1 MTNFFKTF
9 TTALLLT
16 GTILPALASARPMAA
31 EDLAT
36 LKRMGSVAVSPDEK
50 WAVYDVTETDPESY
64 ERSSA
69 LYLLALDTAD
79 AAPLRIADQEGK
91 SEHSPAY
98 APDGS
103 LYFLSDASG
112 SDQLWHMPAI
122 SSNKLGKPV
131 QASDL
136 KSDIAGF
143 TISQD
148 GGKVALWG
156 DIARDCP
163 TFGCEKDGNKAEP
176 GPGTGREYD
185 ELFIRHW
192 SSWET
197 PGNYSRIFAFAL
209 KDGKVAGEGAAL
221 DDDLVGDSPSKP
233 FGGGEEISWVPGED
247 GLFFTLR
254 TADRN
259 EPKSTNLDIY
269 GAKADGTET
278 VNFTDSNEATDTLPA
293 FSSDGQWLAWAA
305 MERPGYEAD
314 RLVVKL
320 RKQGSAENEA
330 IALTRDWDRSVGS
343 IVWTPDDK
351 HLIVTAQDVLDHPA
365 FSVDVETGKVTRLT
379 AEGNVGTTIPLRDG
393 SLLYTMNSLQLP
405 TDLYRREQ
413 DGTVTQLTNIN
424 GSELA
429 QIDPV
434 DIQRFDFVGADG
446 DQIWGQIIKPPG
458 STGKLPMAFL
468 VHGGPQGSFGNSWS
482 TRWNPKL
489 MAAQGYAVVTVD
501 FHGSTGYGQKFTDSI
516 NLDWGGKPLEDLK
529 LGYEAALKIDA
540 QIDGERSCALGGS
553 YGGYMMNWIAGNW
566 PDRFDCLVNH
576 AGIFDLRAMA
586 LSTEEL
592 WFDQW
597 DHGGNWWSRPNPEKW
612 NPVNK
617 IGNWKTPTL
626 FIHGEKDFRIPY
638 TQSIMPFTVAQEMEI
653 PSKLLIYPDENHWV
667 LKGKNSVQWYRTVF
681 DWMDRWTATDVQD
694 SEGQ

>member
-1 MTNFFKTF
+1 MTKTFKTF
-9 TTALLLT
+9 TAALLVT
-16 GTILPALASARPMAA
+16 GAFLPAIATAKPMTA

-50 WAVYDVTETDPESY
+50 WAAFDITETDPESY
-64 ERSSA
+64 QRSTA
-69 LYLLALDTAD
+69 LYLLALDKAN
-79 AAPLRIADQEGK
+79 AMPVRIADQPEK
-91 SEHSPAY
+91 SEHSPAF
-98 APDGS
+98 AVDGS
-103 LYFLSDASG
+103 LYYLSDASG
-112 SDQLWHMPAI
+112 SEQLWHTDIATT
-122 SSNKLGKPV
+122 GKSGTPS
-131 QASDL
+131 QASNL

-143 TISQD
+143 KLSPTSEKI
-148 GGKVALWG
+148 ALWG

-163 TFGCEKDGNKAEP
+163 TFGCEKSGNRAEP

-197 PGNYSRIFAFAL
+197 PGNYSRIFAFDL
-209 KDGKVAGEGAAL
+209 KDGKIAGEGAAL
-221 DDDLVGDSPSKP
+221 DGDLVGDSPSKP
-233 FGGGEEISWVPGED
+233 FGGGEEIAWVPGEA
-247 GLFFTLR
+247 GVFFTLR

-259 EPKSTNLDIY
+259 EPKSTNLDLY

-278 VNFTDSNEATDTLPA
+278 VNYTDNNDATDTLPA
-293 FSSDGQWLAWAA
+293 FSSDGEWLAWAA

-320 RKQGSAENEA
+320 RKKGSEEDEA
-330 IALTRDWDRSVGS
+330 FALTKDWDRSVGS

-351 HLIVTAQDVLDHPA
+351 KLIVTAQDVLDHPA
-365 FSVDVETGKVTRLT
+365 FAVDIETGKVTRLT
-379 AEGNVGTTIPLRDG
+379 GEGNVGTTIPLQDG
-393 SLLYTMNSLQLP
+393 SLIYTMNNLQLP
-405 TDLYRREQ
+405 TDLYRRAP

-424 GSELA
+424 GRELA
-429 QIDPV
+429 AIDSV
-434 DIQRFDFVGADG
+434 DIQRFNFAGANG
-446 DQIWGQIIKPPG
+446 DQVWGQIIKPTG
-458 STGKLPMAFL
+458 VTGKLPMAFL

-482 TRWNPKL
+482 TRWNPKV
-489 MAAQGYAVVTVD
+489 MAAQGYAVVTID

-529 LGYEAALKIDA
+529 LGYAAAVKIDS
-540 QIDGERSCALGGS
+540 QIDGDRSCALGGS

-566 PDRFDCLVNH
+566 PERFDCLVNH
-576 AGIFDLRAMA
+576 AGVFDLRAMA

-597 DHGGNWWSRPNPEKW
+597 DHGGTWWTRSDPEKW

-617 IGNWKTPTL
+617 ITNWQTPTL
-626 FIHGEKDFRIPY
+626 FIHGELDFRIPY
-638 TQSIMPFTVAQEMEI
+638 TQSIMPFTVAQEMDI
-653 PSKLLIYPDENHWV
+653 PSKLLIFPDENHWV

-681 DWMDRWTATDVQD
+681 DWMAKWTKGGQ
-694 SEGQ
+694 EGE